1 VSANL
6 LRERISLRG
15 SCRAVAVSRQ
25 RLAFHVGGHSR
36 ERAQARGANLPQGYQ
51 HHATFH
57 PDQYN
62 VDNGVIPAERHKA
75 ISKKARKTNPIE
87 RLHNTLRPRGSRLVR
102 EALAFSKRLAN
113 HIGALK
119 FFICHYNLENAA
131 A

>member
-25 RLAFHVGGHSR
+25 RLAFHVGGRSR

-57 PDQYN
+57 P
-62 VDNGVIPAERHKA
+62 
-75 ISKKARKTNPIE
+75 
-87 RLHNTLRPRGSRLVR
+87 
-102 EALAFSKRLAN
+102 EASITVSATPDDLFHQAKEP
-113 HIGALK
+113 K
-119 FFICHYNLENAA
+119 
-131 A
+131 